1 MKIENLER
9 AVAIQNELH
18 RLNKMS
24 DLLDNNRFPMICV
37 YQNTSTGSDH
47 EMTWDDIVTDGL
59 KVVIDN
65 RIEELEKEVKTL

>member
-18 RLNKMS
+18 RLNKIS
-24 DLLDNNRFPMICV
+24 ELIENNRCPMICV
-37 YQNTSTGSDH
+37 FENTSTGSGH
-47 EMTWDDIVTDGL
+47 EMTWDQVVLDGL